1 MIEQVQYIHKHILSL
16 LRTAGKNIDQVMI
29 LVPTYTIQRSQDQTQ
44 FNIHQ
49 SAQSYLVTNDNL
61 TPQTITAT
69 NIKKRLP
76 KKLTHMKDLIFSFK
90 IPKISTLAT
99 HDDKFN
105 VQCLQHNFVTYT
117 ICHDVKLVHIQ
128 KLTSHYSKTNI
139 CKISH
144 YERCVKVQHQYC
156 LPQS

>member
-49 SAQSYLVTNDNL
+49 SAQSYLVTSDNL
-61 TPQTITAT
+61 TPQTIIAT
-69 NIKKRLP
+69 NIPIRNVCQ
-76 KKLTHMKDLIFSFK
+76 KKLTHMKDLISSFK

-117 ICHDVKLVHIQ
+117 IYHNVKLVHIQ
-128 KLTSHYSKTNI
+128 KFTSHYFKTNI
-139 CKISH
+139 
-144 YERCVKVQHQYC
+144 
-156 LPQS
+156 L